1 MKPVRHDARTGARE
15 GAISRA
21 AKLYSETQNLSQS
34 LTAAYESGYE
44 SGHLS
49 QSRDAWTP
57 VEKGL
62 PSQSGEYL
70 VTRQMNVPVI
80 DVVAF
85 YHDDKR
91 RGFWG
96 GCIPDVV
103 AWMPLPT
110 PYEQEK

>member
-1 MKPVRHDARTGARE
+1 MDKRAETISVARE
-15 GAISRA
+15 FLESHWGVTQPQAVTQAISIVMA
-21 AKLYSETQNLSQS
+21 DF
-34 LTAAYESGYE
+34 
-44 SGHLS
+44 HLS

-57 VEKGL
+57 VGERL
-62 PSQSGEYL
+62 PTKSGEYL

-80 DVVAF
+80 DVVTF

-103 AWMPLPT
+103 AWMPLPG

>member
-49 QSRDAWTP
+49 QSRDTWTP
-57 VEKGL
+57 VEQEL
-62 PSQSGEYL
+62 PKEPGIYL
-70 VTRQMNVPVI
+70 TTC
-80 DVVAF
+80 F
-85 YHDDKR
+85 
-91 RGFWG
+91 G
-96 GCIPDVV
+96 GGKWLVDTAHFDHLGWHLPHKELIQ
-103 AWMPLPT
+103 AWMPIP

>member
-49 QSRDAWTP
+49 QSRDAWTT
-57 VEKGL
+57 VEKGW
-62 PSQSGEYL
+62 PTDRGIYL
-70 VTRQMNVPVI
+70 VTTADEPPYVTA
-80 DVVAF
+80 DFWSTGDGGAF
-85 YHDDKR
+85 LDNER
-91 RGFWG
+91 E
-96 GCIPDVV
+96 IT
-103 AWMPLPT
+103 AWMPLPA